1 MAFSCPFTLYPPIPH
16 SISNLFS
23 NYRYNSLISAF
34 IKILDSTS
42 SPKTNTRFS
51 FEWVSLG
58 GSITG
63 DQLTSFNTTRGQV
76 IIL

>member
-51 FEWVSLG
+51 FE
-58 GSITG
+58 
-63 DQLTSFNTTRGQV
+63 
-76 IIL
+76 